1 MGCWTVIKS
10 FHVKIILLDKQEL
23 IQEIQGKTTGQ
34 DLLDNIYKYLNLIE
48 TAYFGLRYQD
58 NSNQT
63 HWLDPTKRVS
73 QQIKGISPITLYL
86 GVKFYSA
93 DPCKLVEE
101 ITRYQFFLQV
111 KLDILQGRLPVPQE
125 LSTELAALAL
135 QSELGDYD
143 SSRHSPGYVS
153 EFRFLA
159 NQTEDTE
166 QRIEEAHSR
175 LVGLVPSQA
184 ENRYLEKVKWLDMY
198 GVDLHPVIGEDN
210 IEYFLGLTPSGIIVL
225 RNRNKVGNYFWPR
238 ISKIYFKGKY
248 FMLRVR
254 DKNNDESTY
263 GFETPS
269 RQACKHLWKCCVEHH
284 AFFRLVQVSPT
295 ANSSGM
301 FGLGSKFRYSG
312 RTEKEVSQEITDV
325 RRHPPNFT
333 RVPSQRF
340 SRRSRSEENEKRR
353 SSTLER
359 KEHGMS
365 QSSLISRHLSNNN
378 IYDQNMR
385 GNSLPRNANLT
396 LQSLPPGL
404 LDGMDRSSSMLVE
417 GGVDMSLQSLQYLES
432 RGLFGS
438 RSGQQSRR
446 GSEVDTSHGPYAE
459 NGYTKKK
466 SSRRGGSDD
475 ESEVSATSFASGRH
489 HRKGN
494 ESGSESESSRSA
506 RKNHRG
512 RRKRS
517 GSYKLVETDEQWKE
531 VQRQQG
537 RKGGIS
543 EATVRKSGYVNSGAE
558 TESEL
563 VTTLRR
569 NKRRQRSRSRSP
581 SEARSKLPSELVKH
595 FEFGLVEPGDPNNPQ
610 DIPYT
615 NVETQKPIKVRYGS
629 NGRRSRHSS
638 GNSAR
643 RKINMD
649 DSNRENEAPVQP
661 YSYDPSHPSY
671 DPNSGS
677 WQSNTGHNSYTP
689 QQAQVSSVETI
700 QGSTASLNQSR
711 QSEHNKY
718 GYSEDGLPSTVPP
731 PSISRPTPPI
741 PHSIHSSLPPHL
753 SSQPFHS
760 PMMGYKAVNPTIG
773 TMISNSPMGLPMSM
787 HNGGHNHSS
796 MVSSSS
802 NNSSSSSPRQTNVHI
817 SEGFSGLPS
826 LPATGLASLPAYNS
840 VYNGGVAL
848 GHTPPVSRHNGV
860 GPITTASSRQNGA
873 IPNRQASHGPP
884 PPPPVSR
891 HNTNGVNSQSP
902 LRQNGGPPIVGRM
915 NVATPP
921 VSRNHEQYSRNWP
934 PNSQNQLDM
943 HHVKKMMVPGVMVP
957 GGSAKRPGHPYEP
970 SGDEMSTE
978 L

>member
-1 MGCWTVIKS
+1 MGCLEMGCWTVIKS

-111 KLDILQGRLPVPQE
+111 KLDILQGRLPVLQE

-159 NQTEDTE
+159 NQNEDTE
-166 QRIEEAHSR
+166 QKVEESHSK

-198 GVDLHPVIGEDN
+198 GVDLHPVIGEDS

-238 ISKIYFKGKY
+238 ISKIYFKAKY

-295 ANSSGM
+295 ANSNGM

-312 RTEKEVSQEITDV
+312 RTEKEVSQEITDI

-359 KEHGMS
+359 KENGLS
-365 QSSLISRHLSNNN
+365 QNSLISRHLSNNN
-378 IYDQNMR
+378 LYDSNMR
-385 GNSLPRNANLT
+385 GNSLPRNANIT

-404 LDGMDRSSSMLVE
+404 LDGMDRSSSMIGE

-446 GSEVDTSHGPYAE
+446 GSEVDTSHGPYTE
-459 NGYTKKK
+459 NGYSKKK

-475 ESEVSATSFASGRH
+475 ESEVSAASFASGRH

-543 EATVRKSGYVNSGAE
+543 EATVRKSG
-558 TESEL
+558 
-563 VTTLRR
+563 
-569 NKRRQRSRSRSP
+569 
-581 SEARSKLPSELVKH
+581 KL
-595 FEFGLVEPGDPNNPQ
+595 
-610 DIPYT
+610 
-615 NVETQKPIKVRYGS
+615 
-629 NGRRSRHSS
+629 
-638 GNSAR
+638 
-643 RKINMD
+643 
-649 DSNRENEAPVQP
+649 
-661 YSYDPSHPSY
+661 
-671 DPNSGS
+671 
-677 WQSNTGHNSYTP
+677 
-689 QQAQVSSVETI
+689 
-700 QGSTASLNQSR
+700 
-711 QSEHNKY
+711 
-718 GYSEDGLPSTVPP
+718 
-731 PSISRPTPPI
+731 
-741 PHSIHSSLPPHL
+741 
-753 SSQPFHS
+753 
-760 PMMGYKAVNPTIG
+760 
-773 TMISNSPMGLPMSM
+773 
-787 HNGGHNHSS
+787 
-796 MVSSSS
+796 MV
-802 NNSSSSSPRQTNVHI
+802 
-817 SEGFSGLPS
+817 L
-826 LPATGLASLPAYNS
+826 
-840 VYNGGVAL
+840 
-848 GHTPPVSRHNGV
+848 
-860 GPITTASSRQNGA
+860 
-873 IPNRQASHGPP
+873 
-884 PPPPVSR
+884 
-891 HNTNGVNSQSP
+891 
-902 LRQNGGPPIVGRM
+902 
-915 NVATPP
+915 
-921 VSRNHEQYSRNWP
+921 RNWIC
-934 PNSQNQLDM
+934 S
-943 HHVKKMMVPGVMVP
+943 
-957 GGSAKRPGHPYEP
+957 
-970 SGDEMSTE
+970 
-978 L
+978 